1 MNTRAAAVCI
11 LFLGALPVHAGE
23 NPPRQVATSQ
33 QPASGPAPQA
43 ATSPS
48 AAAQT
53 KIDPVK
59 AADIQRLMDVM
70 GMRAMLNE
78 TLNSM
83 VTNVRPTLVH
93 SLPPGPYRDKLVDL
107 FFEKFRSKIDAQ
119 QFIDM
124 GVAAYDKYF
133 SDDDIKD
140 LTQFYQTPIGK
151 KSLAIL
157 PKLTVEL
164 QAQGMKLG
172 QQAGRESMTEVL
184 AEHPELAKAM
194 QDAAQLAS
202 SPTQ

>member
-1 MNTRAAAVCI
+1 
-11 LFLGALPVHAGE
+11 
-23 NPPRQVATSQ
+23 
-33 QPASGPAPQA
+33 
-43 ATSPS
+43 
-48 AAAQT
+48 
-53 KIDPVK
+53 
-59 AADIQRLMDVM
+59 
-70 GMRAMLNE
+70 MLNE

-83 VTNVRPTLVH
+83 VTSVRPTLVH

-107 FFEKFRSKIDAQ
+107 FFEKFRTKINAQ

-151 KSLAIL
+151 KSLTIL
-157 PKLTVEL
+157 PKLTVDL
-164 QAQGMKLG
+164 QTQGMQLG